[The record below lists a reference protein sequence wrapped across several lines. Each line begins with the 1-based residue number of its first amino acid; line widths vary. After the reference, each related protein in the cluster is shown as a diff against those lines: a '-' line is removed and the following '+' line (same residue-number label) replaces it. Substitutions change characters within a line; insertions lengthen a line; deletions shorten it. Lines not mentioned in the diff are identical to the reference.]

1 MKLGYTVYWVN
12 NAEETATFYETV
24 FGLTRQLEMQTPL
37 TPWIE
42 MSTGETTLAFAEFSE
57 ADVLFSNN
65 YRKHEIGEPVVAS
78 IISFITDKVEE
89 TYHAAL
95 ANGGVSITAPRQ
107 EPWGQIIARVRDING
122 IAISIASPFNHS

>member
-12 NAEETATFYETV
+12 NAEQTAKFYETV

-42 MSTGETTLAFAEFSE
+42 MSTGETALAFAEFSE
-57 ADVLFSNN
+57 AEVLFSGN
-65 YRKHEIGEPVVAS
+65 YRKHDIKEAVVAS
-78 IISFITDKVEE
+78 IISFVTDGVEE
-89 TYHAAL
+89 IYNAAL

-107 EPWGQIIARVRDING
+107 EPWGQTIARVRDING
-122 IAISIASPFNHS
+122 IAISIASPFTHS